1 MDETDASAPEQPE
14 SGQNDPK
21 KDGLARSLGLGIIT
35 GAADD
40 DVSAVGT
47 YASAG
52 AQFGPAF
59 LWLAPLLFP
68 MMFVVTYLSSKLGQ
82 VGGKGLFDA
91 LRDHY
96 PRWILW
102 PTLIG
107 VMIGNTVEAAADLGG
122 MAAALNLFI
131 PVPIPIIVVVVA
143 TIILILQI
151 LGSYKVI
158 RNTFR
163 WLALVLFAYIASA
176 ILAEPDPWEVLR
188 GTFIPRIEFSREFLS
203 MLVAIIGASLSAY
216 IYTWQSNVEV
226 EEEIAEGRTTLEQRR
241 GATRQELRQSRN
253 DVLTGM
259 LFSNVI
265 MYFIMLSTA
274 ETLHKAGETDIT
286 TAAQAAAALRPLAGE
301 GAYILF
307 TVGLV
312 AVGLLAVPVM
322 TIGAAYDFCQAMGWK
337 ASLNAKASEDKV
349 FYLII
354 AAVTAAAVL
363 LNFLGINPMYFLVYA
378 GIVQGF
384 AAPPLFLLIV
394 LMTNNRDI
402 MGDNTN
408 SFWLNVLAIVTL
420 LAIFAASLGL
430 VLTWL
435 L

>member
-1 MDETDASAPEQPE
+1 MDETDAPKPDHPE

-102 PTLIG
+102 PTLVG

-188 GTFIPRIEFSREFLS
+188 GTLIPRIEFSREFLS

-216 IYTWQSNVEV
+216 IYTWQSNIEV

-241 GATRQELRQSRN
+241 GATPQELRQSRN

-337 ASLNAKASEDKV
+337 ASLNARASEDKG
-349 FYLII
+349 FYVII
-354 AAVTAAAVL
+354 AGVTAAAVL

-402 MGDNTN
+402 MGANTN
-408 SFWLNVLAIVTL
+408 SFWLNALAVVTL

-430 VLTWL
+430 VLTWVL
-435 L
+435 

>member
-1 MDETDASAPEQPE
+1 
-14 SGQNDPK
+14 
-21 KDGLARSLGLGIIT
+21 
-35 GAADD
+35 
-40 DVSAVGT
+40 
-47 YASAG
+47 
-52 AQFGPAF
+52 
-59 LWLAPLLFP
+59 
-68 MMFVVTYLSSKLGQ
+68 
-82 VGGKGLFDA
+82 
-91 LRDHY
+91 
-96 PRWILW
+96 
-102 PTLIG
+102 
-107 VMIGNTVEAAADLGG
+107 MIGNTVEAAADLGG

-241 GATRQELRQSRN
+241 GATPQELRQSRN

-307 TVGLV
+307 ATGLV
-312 AVGLLAVPVM
+312 AVGLLAVPIM

-337 ASLNAKASEDKV
+337 ASLNAKASEDKG
-349 FYLII
+349 FYVII
-354 AAVTAAAVL
+354 AGVTAAAVL

>member
-1 MDETDASAPEQPE
+1 MDETDAPAPDRPE

-21 KDGLARSLGLGIIT
+21 KDRLARSLGLGIIT

-68 MMFVVTYLSSKLGQ
+68 MMFVVVYLSSKLGQ

-102 PTLIG
+102 PTLMG

-143 TIILILQI
+143 TVILLLQI
-151 LGSYKVI
+151 VGSYKVI
-158 RNTFR
+158 RDTLR
-163 WLALVLFAYIASA
+163 WLALALLAYVASA

-188 GTFIPRIEFSREFLS
+188 GTFVPRIEFSREFLS

-226 EEEIAEGRTTLEQRR
+226 EEQIAEGRTTLEQRR
-241 GATRQELRQSRN
+241 GATPQELRQSRA

-274 ETLHKAGETDIT
+274 ETLHKAGQTDIS
-286 TAAQAAAALRPLAGE
+286 TAAHAAAALRPLAGE

-307 TVGLV
+307 TIGLV
-312 AVGLLAVPVM
+312 AVGFLAVPIM

-337 ASLNAKASEDKV
+337 ASLNAKASEDKIFFV
-349 FYLII
+349 II
-354 AAVTAAAVL
+354 AGVTAAAVL
-363 LNFLGINPMYFLVYA
+363 LNFLGINPMRFLVYA

-384 AAPPLFLLIV
+384 SAPPLFLLIV
-394 LMTNNRDI
+394 LMTNNRTI

-408 SFWLNVLAIVTL
+408 SFWVNVLAIVTT
-420 LAIFAASLGL
+420 LAIFAASLAL
-430 VLTWL
+430 VLTWVL
-435 L
+435 

>member
-1 MDETDASAPEQPE
+1 MNASTAGPPDDPGFDGEQPR
-14 SGQNDPK
+14 K
-21 KDGLARSLGLGIIT
+21 RGLARALGLGVVT

-59 LWLAPLLFP
+59 LWVAPVIFP
-68 MMFVVTYLSSKLGQ
+68 MMFVVVYLSSKLGQ
-82 VGGKGLFDA
+82 IGGKGLFDA

-107 VMIGNTVEAAADLGG
+107 VMIGNTIEAAADLGG
-122 MAAALNLFI
+122 MAAALNLFV
-131 PVPIPIIVVVVA
+131 PVPIPIIVIAVA
-143 TIILILQI
+143 IVILLLQVF
-151 LGSYKVI
+151 GSYKLI

-163 WLALVLFAYIASA
+163 WLALLLFAYVFSA
-176 ILAEPDPWEVLR
+176 ILARPDPWDVLR
-188 GTFIPRIEFSREFLS
+188 GTFIPTIQFSREFLA

-226 EEEIAEGRTTLEQRR
+226 EEEIAQGRVTLAQRR
-241 GATRQELRQSRN
+241 GATREELRQSRI

-259 LFSNVI
+259 LFSNLI

-274 ETLHKAGETDIT
+274 ETLHKVGETDIT

-307 TVGLV
+307 ATGLV
-312 AVGLLAVPVM
+312 AVGFLAVPIM
-322 TIGAAYDFCQAMGWK
+322 TTGAAYDLCQAMGWRS
-337 ASLNAKASEDKV
+337 SLNARPSEDKP
-349 FYLII
+349 FYAII
-354 AAVTAAAVL
+354 VAVTAVAVL
-363 LNFLGINPMYFLVYA
+363 LNFFGFNPMHFLVYA

-384 AAPPLFLLIV
+384 SAPPLFLLIV
-394 LMTNNRDI
+394 LMTNNRTI

-408 SFWLNVLAIVTL
+408 SLWLNVLAWATV

-430 VLTWL
+430 VATWVV
-435 L
+435 

>member
-1 MDETDASAPEQPE
+1 MDETDARAPEQPK

-96 PRWILW
+96 PRLILW

-143 TIILILQI
+143 GVILLLQI
-151 LGSYKVI
+151 LGSYKLI

-188 GTFIPRIEFSREFLS
+188 GTFIPRVEFSREFLS

-226 EEEIAEGRTTLEQRR
+226 EEEIAHGRKTLAQRR
-241 GATRQELRQSRN
+241 GATPEELRQSRN

-274 ETLHKAGETDIT
+274 ETLHKAGETDIA
-286 TAAQAAAALRPLAGE
+286 TAAQAAAALEPLAGE
-301 GAYILF
+301 AATILF
-307 TVGLV
+307 TTGIV
-312 AVGLLAVPVM
+312 AVGLLAVPIM

-349 FYLII
+349 FYVII
-354 AAVTAAAVL
+354 GGVTAAAVL
-363 LNFLGINPMYFLVYA
+363 LNFLGINPMHFLVYA

-384 AAPPLFLLIV
+384 SAPPLFLLIV
-394 LMTNNRDI
+394 LMTNNRTI
-402 MGDNTN
+402 MGDSTS
-408 SFWLNVLAIVTL
+408 SFWLNVLAVVTL
-420 LAIFAASLGL
+420 VAIFAASMGL
-430 VLTWL
+430 VVTWMF
-435 L
+435 

>member
-1 MDETDASAPEQPE
+1 MDETDAPKPDNPE

-143 TIILILQI
+143 TIILVLQI

-188 GTFIPRIEFSREFLS
+188 GTFIPKIEFSREFLS
-203 MLVAIIGASLSAY
+203 MLVAIIGASLSTY

-274 ETLHKAGETDIT
+274 ETLHKAGETDIA

-337 ASLNAKASEDKV
+337 ASLNAKASQDKV
-349 FYLII
+349 FYVII
-354 AAVTAAAVL
+354 GGVTAAAVL

>member
-1 MDETDASAPEQPE
+1 MDETDAPKPDNPE

-143 TIILILQI
+143 TIILVLQI

-226 EEEIAEGRTTLEQRR
+226 EEEIAEGRTTLAQRR
-241 GATRQELRQSRN
+241 GATPQELRQSRN

-307 TVGLV
+307 ATGLV
-312 AVGLLAVPVM
+312 AVGLLAVPIM

-337 ASLNAKASEDKV
+337 ASLNARASEDKV
-349 FYLII
+349 FYVII
-354 AAVTAAAVL
+354 AGVTAAAVA

-384 AAPPLFLLIV
+384 SAPPLFLLIV
-394 LMTNNRDI
+394 LMTNNRTI

-420 LAIFAASLGL
+420 MAIFAASLGL

>member
-143 TIILILQI
+143 SVILLLQI

-188 GTFIPRIEFSREFLS
+188 GTLIPRIEFTREFLS

-226 EEEIAEGRTTLEQRR
+226 EEEIAEGRKTLAQRR
-241 GATRQELRQSRN
+241 GATPQELRQSRT
-253 DVLTGM
+253 DVLTGT
-259 LFSNVI
+259 LFSNII

-274 ETLHKAGETDIT
+274 ETLHKAGQTDIS
-286 TAAQAAAALRPLAGE
+286 TAAHAAAALRPLAGE

-307 TVGLV
+307 ATGLV
-312 AVGLLAVPVM
+312 AVGLLAVPIM

-337 ASLNAKASEDKV
+337 ASLNARASEDKV
-349 FYLII
+349 FYVII
-354 AAVTAAAVL
+354 AGVTAAAVL

-394 LMTNNRDI
+394 LMTNNRAI

>member
-1 MDETDASAPEQPE
+1 MDETDAPKPDNPE

-68 MMFVVTYLSSKLGQ
+68 MMFVVTYLSAKLGQ

-143 TIILILQI
+143 TIILVLQI

-216 IYTWQSNVEV
+216 IYTWQSNIEV

-241 GATRQELRQSRN
+241 GATPQELRQSRN

-274 ETLHKAGETDIT
+274 ETLHKAGETDIA
-286 TAAQAAAALRPLAGE
+286 TAAQAAAALKPLAGE

-307 TVGLV
+307 TTGLV

-337 ASLNAKASEDKV
+337 ASLNARASEDKV

>member
-216 IYTWQSNVEV
+216 IYTWQSNIEV

-307 TVGLV
+307 ATGLV

-337 ASLNAKASEDKV
+337 ASLNAKASQDKV
-349 FYLII
+349 FYVII
-354 AAVTAAAVL
+354 GGVTAAAVL

-384 AAPPLFLLIV
+384 SAPPLFLLIV
-394 LMTNNRDI
+394 LMTNNRTI

>member
-241 GATRQELRQSRN
+241 GATPQELRQSRN

-307 TVGLV
+307 ATGLV
-312 AVGLLAVPVM
+312 AVGLLAVPIM

-337 ASLNAKASEDKV
+337 ASLNAKASEDKG
-349 FYLII
+349 FYVII
-354 AAVTAAAVL
+354 AGVTAAAVL

>member
-1 MDETDASAPEQPE
+1 MDETDARAPDDPQP
-14 SGQNDPK
+14 GQNDPK
-21 KDGLARSLGLGIIT
+21 KDGIARSLGLGIIT

-143 TIILILQI
+143 TIILLLQI
-151 LGSYKVI
+151 LGSYRLI

-163 WLALVLFAYIASA
+163 WLALVLFSYIASA

-188 GTFIPRIEFSREFLS
+188 GTLIPRIEFSREFLA

-226 EEEIAEGRTTLEQRR
+226 EEEIAQGRTSLSQRR
-241 GATRQELRQSRN
+241 GATPRELRQSRL

-274 ETLHKAGETDIT
+274 ETLHKAGETDIA
-286 TAAQAAAALRPLAGE
+286 TAAQAAAALRPLAGD

-307 TVGLV
+307 ATGLV
-312 AVGLLAVPVM
+312 AVGFLAVPIM
-322 TIGAAYDFCQAMGWK
+322 TIGAAYDLCQAMGRK
-337 ASLNAKASEDKV
+337 ASLHATAREDKF
-349 FYLII
+349 FYAII

-363 LNFLGINPMYFLVYA
+363 LNFLGINPMRFLVYA

-384 AAPPLFLLIV
+384 SAPPLFLLIV
-394 LMTNNRDI
+394 LMTNDRTI

-408 SFWLNVLAIVTL
+408 SLWLNVLAIVTVV
-420 LAIFAASLGL
+420 AIFAASLGL
-430 VLTWL
+430 VVTWL

>member
-1 MDETDASAPEQPE
+1 MDETDARAPEQPK

-96 PRWILW
+96 PRLILW
-102 PTLIG
+102 PTLMG

-143 TIILILQI
+143 TIILVLQI

-216 IYTWQSNVEV
+216 IYTWQSNIEV

-241 GATRQELRQSRN
+241 GATPQELRQSRN

-274 ETLHKAGETDIT
+274 ETLHKAGETDIA
-286 TAAQAAAALRPLAGE
+286 TAAQAAAALKPLAGE

-307 TVGLV
+307 TTGLV

-337 ASLNAKASEDKV
+337 ASLNARASEDKV

>member
-1 MDETDASAPEQPE
+1 MDETDARAPESPE

-143 TIILILQI
+143 TVILLLQI

-188 GTFIPRIEFSREFLS
+188 GTLIPRIEFSREFLS

-226 EEEIAEGRTTLEQRR
+226 EEEIAEGRTTLAQRR
-241 GATRQELRQSRN
+241 GATPRELRQSRN

-274 ETLHKAGETDIT
+274 ETLHKAGETDIA
-286 TAAQAAAALRPLAGE
+286 TAAQAAAALEPVAGE
-301 GAYILF
+301 AATILF
-307 TVGLV
+307 ATGIV
-312 AVGLLAVPVM
+312 AVGLLAVPIM
-322 TIGAAYDFCQAMGWK
+322 TIGAAYDFCQAIGWK
-337 ASLNAKASEDKV
+337 ASLNAKASEDKI
-349 FYLII
+349 FYVII
-354 AAVTAAAVL
+354 AGVTAAAVL
-363 LNFLGINPMYFLVYA
+363 LNFLGINPMHFLVYA

-384 AAPPLFLLIV
+384 SAPPLFLLIV
-394 LMTNNRDI
+394 LMTNNRTI

-408 SFWLNVLAIVTL
+408 SFCLNVLAVVTL
-420 LAIFAASLGL
+420 VAIFAASLGL
-430 VLTWL
+430 VVTWVV
-435 L
+435 